1 LTEVSKT
8 VHNCFEIINFNFL
21 GFRNL
26 YWHLVKDGFKV
37 KIPTCQQL
45 SELKQAVPD
54 LPEELA
60 VDDLNEQKILST
72 SQASDTRLVT
82 KVLKYF

>member
-1 LTEVSKT
+1 LTEVSET
-8 VHNCFEIINFNFL
+8 VNDYLKIIILIFK

-37 KIPTCQQL
+37 KIPTCHQL
-45 SELKQAVPD
+45 SELKKAVTD